1 MPYVH
6 SLGVRLSVAS
16 VLVWAVGCGGGEST
30 KRIAVSGTVRV
41 GGTVLDNAGITFL
54 PLSTTAA
61 PAVSTGV
68 SHGRYRFSAKNGPIP
83 GKYRVVVRLAPP
95 GKDDPPVSRQ
105 PTERQSWDYEV
116 EVPKYQPCV
125 IDIELD

>member
-1 MPYVH
+1 MTVT
-6 SLGVRLSVAS
+6 AA
-16 VLVWAVGCGGGEST
+16 LVWAVGCGSGEST

-54 PLSTTAA
+54 PLSTTVA
-61 PAVSTGV
+61 PAASTGV
-68 SHGRYRFSAKNGPIP
+68 SQGRYHFTAKNGPMP

-95 GKDDPPVSRQ
+95 GKDDPPVTRG
-105 PTERQSWDYEV
+105 PTERQSWDNEV
-116 EVPKYQPCV
+116 EVPKVQPCV